1 MAGSKAP
8 RARAAGMTT
17 TTSVTARGPWRGTAT
32 MRVASPGAA
41 GHPKVAVMAAGSA
54 IRKAIPKPR
63 AADGTIPA
71 TVTAAGMAIRK
82 AIPKPPAAD
91 GTIPATVTAAGM
103 AIRKATP
110 KPRAA
115 DGTTRVTARAAGIAI
130 LKAIQKRRAAAGNTA
145 TRATI
150 GAVRPVMT
158 MTIAVT
164 RAGGVVRMTTMTA
177 ETAAGA
183 AVTAAGRA
191 ILKAIRKR
199 PAEGG
204 NTGADV
210 VENLIEDGQAKA

>member
-17 TTSVTARGPWRGTAT
+17 TTSVTARDPWRGTAT

-54 IRKAIPKPR
+54 IRKATPKPR

-71 TVTAAGMAIRK
+71 TVTAAGI
-82 AIPKPPAAD
+82 
-91 GTIPATVTAAGM
+91 G
-103 AIRKATP
+103 
-110 KPRAA
+110 
-115 DGTTRVTARAAGIAI
+115 I

-210 VENLIEDGQAKA
+210 VENLIEDGQAKAGPSLFSRSWRWDDDPRTRQPLA